1 MESKYWL
8 HYPISIDLP
17 FLSVGRLRCGY
28 FSCAGL
34 KGAGFFG
41 IIRSK
46 YERKIIP
53 KTASRLNLP
62 LSNRVR
68 TTFVPV
74 KERATVLSFQ
84 QEYFAL
90 RGVIYII
97 RLSGFVFLWHS
108 RQIIASL
115 NLYASWVSMRN
126 ASAIIICSEYISML
140 LPFGRVIYRS
150 DSYFLTIP
158 LLYMA
163 LILLLNVGNVTPNN
177 STSSCVLIHISLAL
191 AFGKCTLPCSSI
203 VIIARFIL
211 FIIYIALQILFSIF
225 SNFADNSAIS

>member
-1 MESKYWL
+1 MESKIGFVIRFPLIYRFCRSS
-8 HYPISIDLP
+8 P
-17 FLSVGRLRCGY
+17 LRGLLLC
-28 FSCAGL
+28 GL
-34 KGAGFFG
+34 KRGVFFG

-53 KTASRLNLP
+53 KTAGRLNLP
-62 LSNRVR
+62 LSNIVR

-74 KERATVLSFQ
+74 EERATVLSFQ
-84 QEYFAL
+84 QEYLAL

-115 NLYASWVSMRN
+115 NLYASWVSVRN
-126 ASAIIICSEYISML
+126 TSVIIICSEYISMP
-140 LPFGRVIYRS
+140 LPFGRVIYCS
-150 DSYFLTIP
+150 DPYSLTKP
-158 LLYMA
+158 LLYMVM
-163 LILLLNVGNVTPNN
+163 ILLFNVGDVHPNN
-177 STSSCVLIHISLAL
+177 STSSCVLIHISSSL
-191 AFGKCTLPCSSI
+191 AFGKCTRPCSSI